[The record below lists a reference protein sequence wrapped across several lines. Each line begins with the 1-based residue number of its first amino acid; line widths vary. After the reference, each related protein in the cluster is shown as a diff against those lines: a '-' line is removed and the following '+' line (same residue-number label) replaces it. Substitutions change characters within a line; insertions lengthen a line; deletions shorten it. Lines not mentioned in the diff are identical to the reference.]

1 MIYKLITEKGKP
13 TVLFT
18 TSEKEIGSG
27 TVWSQREISTD
38 ELLEF
43 MKRVFR
49 QEIKQIDGT
58 QDCYVDVAEEGQ
70 E

>member
-13 TVLFT
+13 AILFT
-18 TSEKEIGSG
+18 TKETEIGEK
-27 TVWSQREISTD
+27 TVWEQRELSTD

-49 QEIKQIDGT
+49 QEIKQIEGT
-58 QDCYVDVAEEGQ
+58 TDCYADVSEG
-70 E
+70 

>member
-18 TSEKEIGSG
+18 TSEKEVGEK
-27 TVWSQREISTD
+27 TVWEQREISTD

-49 QEIKQIDGT
+49 QEIKQIEGT
-58 QDCYVDVAEEGQ
+58 TDCYTDVSEE
-70 E
+70 